1 MSLELQTRDS
11 MSDEEAVHRFQETR
25 DPECFSELFRRHR
38 KQVFFACR
46 RFFGEDGTAEDATQ
60 ETFVRAYEN
69 IHRFREGDFSGWL
82 MRIARNLCID
92 EWRRRRPEAGTEEI
106 GRAAVPQG
114 EALDRMS
121 DWRFAARLVRQEM
134 QKLSAEQRQCLE
146 LKIDG
151 YSYEETAART
161 GLSLQAVKSHLQN
174 GRRMLWARTGGTL
187 SQLK

>member
-1 MSLELQTRDS
+1 MSMELETRGLR
-11 MSDEEAVHRFQETR
+11 SDEDTVRRFQETG

-46 RFFGEDGTAEDATQ
+46 RFFGEDGAAEDATQ
-60 ETFVRAYEN
+60 ETFLRAYEN
-69 IHRFREGDFSGWL
+69 IRRFREGDFSGWL
-82 MRIARNLCID
+82 MRIAKNLCID
-92 EWRRRRPEAGTEEI
+92 MWRKRRPEAGMAEI
-106 GRAAVPQG
+106 GEVELVRAP
-114 EALDRMS
+114 ALDRTS
-121 DWRFAARLVRQEM
+121 DWRFAADLVRQEM
-134 QKLSAEQRQCLE
+134 EKLSPEQRKCLE

-174 GRRMLWARTGGTL
+174 GRRMLWAKAGATL

>member
-1 MSLELQTRDS
+1 MSLELQTRDLV
-11 MSDEEAVHRFQETR
+11 SDEETVRRFQETG
-25 DPECFSELFRRHR
+25 DPECFSELFRRYR

-46 RFFGEDGTAEDATQ
+46 RFFAEDGAAEDATQ
-60 ETFVRAYEN
+60 ETFLRAYEN
-69 IHRFREGDFSGWL
+69 ISRFHGGDFSGWL

-92 EWRRRRPEAGTEEI
+92 QWRKQRPEAGMTEI
-106 GRAAVPQG
+106 GQVELARAQP
-114 EALDRMS
+114 LDEMS
-121 DWRFAARLVRQEM
+121 DWRFAAHLVRQEM
-134 QKLSAEQRQCLE
+134 EKLSPEQRQCLE

-174 GRRMLWARTGGTL
+174 GRRMLWARTAGTL